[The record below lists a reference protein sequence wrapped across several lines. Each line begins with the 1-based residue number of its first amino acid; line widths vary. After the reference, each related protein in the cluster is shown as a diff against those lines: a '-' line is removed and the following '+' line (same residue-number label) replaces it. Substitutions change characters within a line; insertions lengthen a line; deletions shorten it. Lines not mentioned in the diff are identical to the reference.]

1 VPRREIRF
9 TVAQDERLRAGAKA
23 QGMSIPDFIRFKT
36 LGEPPG
42 RQRHLARRERAIRE
56 RRSAGGE
63 TSALDGDARGSTLP
77 PSENGTATSPPAEL
91 PTAVQLSNRMRMTVT
106 QAQRY
111 LDNGMV
117 EVIDG
122 RLFVSG
128 AEIP

>member
-1 VPRREIRF
+1 MPRREIRF
-9 TVAQDERLRAGAKA
+9 TVAQDERLRAAAKA

-42 RQRHLARRERAIRE
+42 RQRHLARRERAVRE

-63 TSALDGDARGSTLP
+63 ASALDGDARGPASP
-77 PSENGTATSPPAEL
+77 PPNGAASSPPAEL
-91 PTAVQLSNRMRMTVT
+91 PTAVQLSNRMRMTVS

-111 LDNGMV
+111 LDAGMV
-117 EVIDG
+117 EVIDE
-122 RLFVSG
+122 RLFVGG

>member
-1 VPRREIRF
+1 MPRREIRW
-9 TVAQDERLRAGAKA
+9 TNAQDERLRAAAKA
-23 QGMSIPDFIRFKT
+23 AGMSIPDFIRFKT

-42 RQRHLARRERAIRE
+42 RQRHLARRERAARE
-56 RRSAGGE
+56 RAGGKGGPQ
-63 TSALDGDARGSTLP
+63 TASSGSAP
-77 PSENGTATSPPAEL
+77 PSKDNGAAPPPEL
-91 PTAVQLSNRMRMTVT
+91 PTAVQLSNRMRMTVS